1 MGAMLTLLPS
11 LITAGKDLFKMISEI
26 RTAAKQNGEWTEA
39 HEADFQ
45 KLLEEAASKD
55 HWKSSE

>member
-26 RTAAKQNGEWTEA
+26 RSAAKQSGEWTDE
-39 HEADFQ
+39 HEAEFQ
-45 KLLEEAASKD
+45 KLLTEAADKP
-55 HWKSSE
+55 HWKPSE